1 MPSAAEKSAKS
12 ENGSRVTSQDL
23 EADIAQLKADLAK
36 LAKQLQVT
44 GEHSYGTARRVASE
58 GVGQLR
64 AQSEAAMEK
73 VRSNANDLE
82 AQLAA
87 SVREK
92 PLTALGIAAGVG
104 FLLALMTRR

>member
-1 MPSAAEKSAKS
+1 MPSAAEKAAKS
-12 ENGSRVTSQDL
+12 EIGTQATAQSL
-23 EADIAQLKADLAK
+23 EADIAQLKADLANI
-36 LAKQLQVT
+36 AKQLQVT
-44 GEHSYGTARRVASE
+44 GEHSYGTARRAAAE
-58 GVGQLR
+58 GVDQLR
-64 AQSEAAMEK
+64 AQGEAAMEK
-73 VRSNANDLE
+73 VRVNANDLE

>member
-1 MPSAAEKSAKS
+1 MPSASDKAAKS
-12 ENGSRVTSQDL
+12 ENGSRVTAQNL
-23 EADIAQLKADLAK
+23 EADIEQLKADIAK

-44 GEHSYGTARRVASE
+44 GEHSYGTARRAAAE

-64 AQSEAAMEK
+64 AQGEAAMEK

-87 SVREK
+87 SIREK